1 MAQLSADVFAV
12 GDRLMP
18 VDEAL
23 ALIKAR
29 TPAVAEAE
37 DVALIDADG
46 RVLAQDLIAPL
57 DLPVFDN
64 SAVDG
69 YAVRFADLRG
79 DAETALPVVGRII
92 AGGAPEGPL
101 GASTAA
107 RIFTGAAMP
116 DGADTVFM
124 QEDVRV
130 LDDGRVL
137 LPKGLKRGANR
148 RPRGEDIARG
158 DLAISAG
165 RRLTPQDIAL
175 AAALG
180 LTHLSVR
187 RRLRAA
193 VFSTGDEIVS
203 PGAPLGAAQLYDSN
217 RFALQALLKRLGCAV
232 SDLGV
237 LPDNREAVRAALSR
251 AAKDHDLVLTSGGVS
266 LGEEDH
272 VKAAVEEAGALAFW
286 RLAIKPGRP
295 VAMGV
300 VAGAP
305 FIGLPGNPVAVFVT
319 FAYVARP
326 LILALSGAAEEPRP
340 MLPVRAG
347 FSYKKKAGRR
357 EYVRVRIVAGAD
369 GAAIAEK
376 YEVEGAGV
384 ITSLTRTHGLVE
396 LDEATTSVAPGD
408 MVRFIDYAALR

>member
-1 MAQLSADVFAV
+1 MAQLSADAFAV
-12 GDRLMP
+12 GDRLMA

-46 RVLAQDLIAPL
+46 RILAQDLLAPL

-69 YAVRFADLRG
+69 YAARFADLSA
-79 DAETALPVVGRII
+79 DDETVLPVIGRFA
-92 AGGAPEGPL
+92 AGGAAAALTPK
-101 GASTAA
+101 SAA

-116 DGADTVFM
+116 EGADTVFM

-130 LDDGRVL
+130 LDDGCVA

-158 DLAISAG
+158 DLAIAAG

-180 LTHLSVR
+180 LTHLRVR

-203 PGAPLGAAQLYDSN
+203 PGAPLGPAQLYDSN

-237 LPDNREAVRAALSR
+237 LPDNRDAVRAALSR
-251 AAKDHDLVLTSGGVS
+251 AAKDHDVVLTSGGVS

-326 LILALSGAAEEPRP
+326 LILALSGAAEELRP

-369 GAAIAEK
+369 GAAVAEK

-384 ITSLTRTHGLVE
+384 ITSLTHTHGLVE
-396 LDEATTSVAPGD
+396 LDEASTQVAPGD